1 MYAYFHVC
9 VPACGGVYV
18 NKHMVSL
25 RHCGIHVF
33 KAYYDPHFGVQDKQ
47 LCNIRFGL

>member
-1 MYAYFHVC
+1 MHTSMCVC
-9 VPACGGVYV
+9 QRVEVLYV
-18 NKHMVSL
+18 NKHVVSL